1 LAGRGRSEGDGRRR
15 IRRGR
20 RGCTVWRV
28 AGEHGGPCWHGGAV
42 AALGAR
48 PANQSGVA
56 SWGRGW
62 RGGAAGWGWGE
73 ARRRGGLGLGRGS
86 VRGTEKKTTRRR
98 AEAEMNEEEVFL
110 VLKLPNFRRPSS
122 RPPKI
127 THYFWWPC
135 QRPPKIRQFSAAVSV
150 AAKNWLIF
158 GGS

>member
-1 LAGRGRSEGDGRRR
+1 LAVLAGRGRSEGDGRRR

-20 RGCTVWRV
+20 RGRTVWRV
-28 AGEHGGPCWHGGAV
+28 AGERGGPCWRGGSAR
-42 AALGAR
+42 GATR
-48 PANQSGVA
+48 QPE
-56 SWGRGW
+56 W
-62 RGGAAGWGWGE
+62 RGVSGPGL